1 MYIAV
6 GQGIPNPFTQPV
18 GVQLGFLALALILIG
33 IVAGWKWE
41 LAGGITSLFGWWLFV
56 VPTITW
62 PRGLTS
68 FAIALMLPGAL
79 YVISA
84 LLRWYHEKPPSLWQP
99 LSPDA
104 KRS

>member
-41 LAGGITSLFGWWLFV
+41 LAGGITSLFGMVAIRCANHHLAERSHIIRHRPHV
-56 VPTITW
+56 TGSTLRDQRTPEMVP
-62 PRGLTS
+62 
-68 FAIALMLPGAL
+68 
-79 YVISA
+79 
-84 LLRWYHEKPPSLWQP
+84 
-99 LSPDA
+99 
-104 KRS
+104 